1 MGLPVRQQRT
11 LDEIE
16 GRLAGSD
23 PRLKSLF
30 SIFSRLTSG
39 EVMPWFE
46 NVRVRP
52 IADRLLP
59 TRRWFNRIAGR
70 PAKRMRLVL
79 LLPAALSAIACAVLI
94 AFGFPSTPRLSH
106 AGRLADGFGV
116 QDQPWFALVS
126 AKGTIIWK
134 HVGWLPVPALA
145 AAARRG

>member
-16 GRLAGSD
+16 GRLACSD

-52 IADRLLP
+52 IADRFPMRL
-59 TRRWFNRIAGR
+59 WFHRVPGR

-106 AGRLADGFGV
+106 AGRPPARE
-116 QDQPWFALVS
+116 LVVKPTRVCRIGLLR
-126 AKGTIIWK
+126 APTFC
-134 HVGWLPVPALA
+134 
-145 AAARRG
+145 

>member
-79 LLPAALSAIACAVLI
+79 LLPAALSAIACTVLI

-106 AGRLADGFGV
+106 AGRPPARE
-116 QDQPWFALVS
+116 LVVKPTRVCRIGLLR
-126 AKGTIIWK
+126 APTFC
-134 HVGWLPVPALA
+134 
-145 AAARRG
+145 

>member
-30 SIFSRLTSG
+30 SIFSRLTLG
-39 EVMPWFE
+39 EAMPWFE

-52 IADRLLP
+52 IADRLLSA
-59 TRRWFNRIAGR
+59 RMWFHRSAGR

-79 LLPAALSAIACAVLI
+79 LMPAALSAMACAVLI
-94 AFGFPSTPRLSH
+94 AFGFPSVPRISH
-106 AGRLADGFGV
+106 AGRPPARE
-116 QDQPWFALVS
+116 LVVKS
-126 AKGTIIWK
+126 TRICRLYLLRA
-134 HVGWLPVPALA
+134 PAFC
-145 AAARRG
+145 